1 MESVTVLLD
10 RARAGDHAAAD
21 RAYALVYDQL
31 RAIAR
36 RQQRGRGDRTL
47 CTTALVNETWLK
59 LAQSDVLA
67 RDREHFLAIAARAM
81 RMIVID
87 QARRRQADKRGGG
100 LLRVTLGTELATDA
114 QGAEDLLALDA
125 ALARLAE
132 ADARLAQVVE
142 WRYFGGLTEEEI
154 ATLLGVTD
162 RTVRRDWRKARAFLS
177 LQMARAGEAP

>member
-21 RAYALVYDQL
+21 RAFALVYDHL

-59 LAQSDVLA
+59 LAQAGVLA

-100 LLRVTLGTELATDA
+100 LLRVTLGTDLAADA
-114 QGAEDLLALDA
+114 QGAAELLALDE
-125 ALARLAE
+125 ALM
-132 ADARLAQVVE
+132 RLAQVDPRLSQVVE
-142 WRYFGGLTEEEI
+142 LRYFGGLTEPEI
-154 ATLLGVTD
+154 AQLLGITD

-177 LQMARAGEAP
+177 HELSRDLA